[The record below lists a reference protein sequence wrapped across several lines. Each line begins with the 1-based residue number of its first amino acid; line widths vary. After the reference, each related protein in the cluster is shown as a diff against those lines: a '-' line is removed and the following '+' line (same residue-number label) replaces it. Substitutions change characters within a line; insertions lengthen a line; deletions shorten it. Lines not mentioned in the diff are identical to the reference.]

1 MRAAVLSEFERPL
14 EITDL
19 PKPEPLDDEVLIR
32 VRATGLCGTDLKLQ
46 AGAFRATTRLPLVP
60 GHEVAGE
67 IVEGATD
74 LACGQRVS
82 CYVYET
88 CGSCLWCRAGRPT
101 LCPDRVR
108 MGLERNGG
116 LAQFAIVKRANL
128 IPFSDDL
135 AFEKAA
141 VSMDAVASPWGAL
154 HGRARI
160 RSGERVLVVGA
171 GGLGINGV
179 QIARAAGCSV
189 AVVDPV
195 ASHRE
200 LALERGAELAVDPD
214 DAGEIHAWSDIGIDL
229 ALETSGARAGFDTA
243 AAALRAG
250 GRVVCCGYYP
260 GTEYG
265 LDSARLV
272 LNEIDVMGSVSASLP
287 LARDALR
294 AVEAGEVTPPIME
307 VVPLD
312 AVNEALD
319 TLRRGGVLGRMVVT
333 PPDA

>member
-1 MRAAVLSEFERPL
+1 R
-14 EITDL
+14 
-19 PKPEPLDDEVLIR
+19 PEPSDDEVLIR

-46 AGAFRATTRLPLVP
+46 AGAFRATTRLPIVP

-67 IVEGATD
+67 LLADTD
-74 LACGQRVS
+74 GLSAGHRVS
-82 CYVYET
+82 CYLYET
-88 CGSCLWCRAGRPT
+88 CGSCLWCRAGRQT
-101 LCPDRVR
+101 LCPHRVR

-116 LAQFAIVKRANL
+116 LAEYATVKRANL
-128 IPFSDDL
+128 LPFSDEL
-135 AFEKAA
+135 TFEAAA

-154 HGRARI
+154 HGRAKI
-160 RSGERVLVVGA
+160 RSGERLLVVVA

-179 QIARAAGCSV
+179 QIARTAGCAV

-200 LALERGAELAVDPD
+200 LALEIGAELAVAPEATD
-214 DAGEIHAWSDIGIDL
+214 ELRAWSDVGVDV
-229 ALETSGARAGFDTA
+229 ALETSGARAGFETA
-243 AAALRAG
+243 AAALRPG

-272 LNEIDVMGSVSASLP
+272 LKEIDVLGSVSAALP
-287 LARDALR
+287 LARDALH

-307 VVPLD
+307 IVPLD
-312 AVNEALD
+312 AVNEALE
-319 TLRRGGVLGRMVVT
+319 TLSRGGVLGRIVVT
-333 PPDA
+333 P

>member
-1 MRAAVLSEFERPL
+1 MRAAVLTEFARPL
-14 EITDL
+14 QITDL
-19 PKPEPLDDEVLIR
+19 PSPEPGDDEVLIR

-46 AGAFRATTRLPLVP
+46 AGAFRDSTRLPLVP

-67 IVEGATD
+67 IVEGSNGLVT
-74 LACGQRVS
+74 GQRVS
-82 CYVYET
+82 CYLYET
-88 CGSCLWCRAGRPT
+88 CGSCLWCRAERPT
-101 LCPDRVR
+101 LCPHRVR

-116 LAQFAIVKRANL
+116 LAEFATVKRANL
-128 IPFSDDL
+128 LPFSDDL
-135 AFEKAA
+135 AFERAA
-141 VSMDAVASPWGAL
+141 VAMDAVASPWAAL

-160 RSGERVLVVGA
+160 RPDERLLVVGA

-179 QIARAAGCSV
+179 QIARAAGCAV
-189 AVVDPV
+189 AVIDPV

-200 LALERGAELAVDPD
+200 LALERGAQLAVAPEE
-214 DAGEIHAWSDIGIDL
+214 AGDIREWSGVGVDV
-229 ALETSGARAGFDTA
+229 ALETSGARAGFDAA

-265 LDSARLV
+265 LDSGRLV

-294 AVEAGEVTPPIME
+294 AVEAGDVKPPIME
-307 VVPLD
+307 VVPLE

-319 TLRRGGVLGRMVVT
+319 TLRRGGVLGRMVVN
-333 PPDA
+333 P

>member
-1 MRAAVLSEFERPL
+1 MRAAVLTEFDRPL
-14 EITDL
+14 EITDV
-19 PKPEPLDDEVLIR
+19 PSPEPRDDEVVIR

-46 AGAFRATTRLPLVP
+46 AGAFRDSTRLPIVP

-67 IVEGATD
+67 IVEGTD
-74 LACGQRVS
+74 GYAAGQRVAAG
-82 CYVYET
+82 VYET
-88 CGSCLWCRAGRPT
+88 CGTCLWCRAERPT
-101 LCPDRVR
+101 LCPYRVR
-108 MGLERNGG
+108 LGLERDGG
-116 LAQFAIVKRANL
+116 LAEFAIVKRANL
-128 IPFSDDL
+128 LPFSDDL
-135 AFEKAA
+135 EFERAA

-160 RSGERVLVVGA
+160 RPDERLLVVGA

-179 QIARAAGCSV
+179 QIGRAAGCAV

-200 LALERGAELAVDPD
+200 LALECGAELAVAPE
-214 DAGEIHAWSDIGIDL
+214 DAAEIREWSGVGVDV

-260 GTEYG
+260 GAEYG

-272 LNEIDVMGSVSASLP
+272 LNEIDVIGSVSASLS
-287 LARDALR
+287 LARDALA
-294 AVEAGEVTPPIME
+294 AVEAGDVKPPIME

-312 AVNEALD
+312 AVNDALD
-319 TLRRGGVLGRMVVT
+319 TLRRGGVLGRMVIT
-333 PPDA
+333 P

>member
-1 MRAAVLSEFERPL
+1 MRAAVLSEFDRPL
-14 EITDL
+14 EVTDV
-19 PKPEPLDDEVLIR
+19 PRPEPGDDEVLIR

-46 AGAFRATTRLPLVP
+46 AGAFRDTTRLPLVP

-67 IVEGATD
+67 VVEGTED
-74 LACGQRVS
+74 LAKGQRVS

-88 CGSCLWCRAGRPT
+88 CGGCLWCQAGRPT
-101 LCPDRVR
+101 LCPHRVR
-108 MGLERNGG
+108 IGLERDGG
-116 LAQFAIVKRANL
+116 LAEFAIAKRANL

-135 AFEKAA
+135 AFEEAA

-160 RSGERVLVVGA
+160 RRDERLLVVGA

-179 QIARAAGCSV
+179 QIARAAGCAV

-195 ASHRE
+195 AGHRE
-200 LALERGAELAVDPD
+200 LALERGAELAVAPE
-214 DAGEIHAWSDIGIDL
+214 DAEEIRAWSGAGVDV
-229 ALETSGARAGFDTA
+229 ALETSGVRAGFDTA

-260 GTEYG
+260 GMEYG

-272 LNEIDVMGSVSASLP
+272 LKEIDVMGSVSASLP
-287 LARDALR
+287 LAQDAVR
-294 AVEAGEVTPPIME
+294 AVEAGEVKPPIME
-307 VVPLD
+307 TVPLD

-319 TLRRGGVLGRMVVT
+319 TLRRGGVLGRIVVI
-333 PPDA
+333 P